1 MILMLLG
8 GHWHRCKLG
17 SARALLLRRLLRMAS
32 SRSTKIPS
40 ELRRRLDPNRD
51 PSSRTCNTLTDPRPQ
66 SILAMNHKALLVP
79 DVLHEVFHHLR
90 PLPEEWLADQVR
102 EKYQTLAA
110 LTRVCKV
117 FQEPATRALWT
128 TLPTDVAAF
137 RALPEFISG
146 AEQLGYDLN
155 AGYGDEDEEEEKD
168 SYWVNE
174 PL

>member
-1 MILMLLG
+1 
-8 GHWHRCKLG
+8 
-17 SARALLLRRLLRMAS
+17 
-32 SRSTKIPS
+32 
-40 ELRRRLDPNRD
+40 
-51 PSSRTCNTLTDPRPQ
+51 
-66 SILAMNHKALLVP
+66 MNHKALLVP